1 MAGRGV
7 WDQEPMDST
16 LDGQVMLVKGKHRY
30 VFRYQ
35 RGSELQAL
43 DAFVSLA
50 SNAQSDFDWFDAA
63 VLSYQISK
71 NLHDSDGLA
80 GQDSDLSDPQEECWS

>member
-1 MAGRGV
+1 M
-7 WDQEPMDST
+7 EST
-16 LDGQVMLVKGKHRY
+16 LDGQVVLVKGKHRY

-35 RGSELQAL
+35 EGSELQAL

-50 SNAQSDFDWFDAA
+50 GNADSDFDWFDAA

-71 NLHDSDGLA
+71 NLQPSDDILE
-80 GQDSDLSDPQEECWS
+80 SDDDYSQSQQEYWP

>member
-1 MAGRGV
+1 M
-7 WDQEPMDST
+7 EST
-16 LDGQVMLVKGKHRY
+16 LDGQVVLVKGKHRY

-35 RGSELQAL
+35 EGSELQAL

-50 SNAQSDFDWFDAA
+50 GNADSDFDWFDAA

-71 NLHDSDGLA
+71 NLSPSD
-80 GQDSDLSDPQEECWS
+80 DIIESDDDYSQSQQEYWP